1 MTAQPRHMPVKG
13 ERDTAIRA
21 IARFAA
27 ITAQQRRGK
36 AATIQKQNCLL
47 AFFEAITDRAP

>member
-1 MTAQPRHMPVKG
+1 MQRVLMER

-27 ITAQQRRGK
+27 IAAQKGGGES
-36 AATIQKQNCLL
+36 AAIQKQNRLL
-47 AFFEAITDRAP
+47 AFLKAIGNGLRQFP

>member
-1 MTAQPRHMPVKG
+1 MQGVLMER

-27 ITAQQRRGK
+27 IAAQKRGGESTA
-36 AATIQKQNCLL
+36 IQKQNRLL
-47 AFFEAITDRAP
+47 AFLETIGDGLRQFL